1 MILFRSCKKS
11 LHIKH
16 ITIPVQNNAKSFINA
31 LERKEFLVSHNGSSC
46 HTTLPQKIEVVR
58 RNPTIVEVLTVSL
71 LIGKMIHQR
80 YDSKIKYKLVK

>member
-16 ITIPVQNNAKSFINA
+16 ITIPVQNKAKSFINT
-31 LERKEFLVSHNGSSC
+31 LERKESLVSHNGSSC
-46 HTTLPQKIEVVR
+46 RMTLAHKNEVVR
-58 RNPTIVEVLTVSL
+58 QNPTLVEVLTVSL
-71 LIGKMIHQR
+71 LIGKMMHQR